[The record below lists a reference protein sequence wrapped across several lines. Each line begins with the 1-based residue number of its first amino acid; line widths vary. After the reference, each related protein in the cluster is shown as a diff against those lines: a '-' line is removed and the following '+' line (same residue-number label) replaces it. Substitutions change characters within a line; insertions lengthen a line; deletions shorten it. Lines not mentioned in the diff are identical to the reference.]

1 MFNRRLGSTKD
12 FWDIF
17 TAVGTVAAA
26 AIALAIGV
34 RQEQVRWED
43 ANQRAQLVAARLIPQ
58 LTATRDALKL
68 LTSELRRYAR
78 FKSEWPN
85 IIPWFDKLGDLA
97 RRPELPIPTSE
108 LAALCTLPNNCA
120 VLLARAVAL
129 IEMTDRNV
137 ASFINDFP
145 TGGDS
150 DTLQSDAVQIW
161 SDWADEALKLVQA
174 TLAECEFATNRLT
187 HLSRRDGV

>member
-1 MFNRRLGSTKD
+1 MSQWRELKRVGWTTAAILGIALLIFMFNRRLGSTKD

-108 LAALCTLPNNCA
+108 LAERWL
-120 VLLARAVAL
+120 R
-129 IEMTDRNV
+129 
-137 ASFINDFP
+137 
-145 TGGDS
+145 
-150 DTLQSDAVQIW
+150 
-161 SDWADEALKLVQA
+161 
-174 TLAECEFATNRLT
+174 
-187 HLSRRDGV
+187 

>member
-1 MFNRRLGSTKD
+1 
-12 FWDIF
+12 
-17 TAVGTVAAA
+17 
-26 AIALAIGV
+26 
-34 RQEQVRWED
+34 
-43 ANQRAQLVAARLIPQ
+43 
-58 LTATRDALKL
+58 
-68 LTSELRRYAR
+68 
-78 FKSEWPN
+78 
-85 IIPWFDKLGDLA
+85 
-97 RRPELPIPTSE
+97 
-108 LAALCTLPNNCA
+108 ALCTLPNNCA

>member
-1 MFNRRLGSTKD
+1 MGIALLIFMFNRRLGSTKD

-108 LAALCTLPNNCA
+108 LA
-120 VLLARAVAL
+120 
-129 IEMTDRNV
+129 
-137 ASFINDFP
+137 
-145 TGGDS
+145 
-150 DTLQSDAVQIW
+150 
-161 SDWADEALKLVQA
+161 
-174 TLAECEFATNRLT
+174 
-187 HLSRRDGV
+187 